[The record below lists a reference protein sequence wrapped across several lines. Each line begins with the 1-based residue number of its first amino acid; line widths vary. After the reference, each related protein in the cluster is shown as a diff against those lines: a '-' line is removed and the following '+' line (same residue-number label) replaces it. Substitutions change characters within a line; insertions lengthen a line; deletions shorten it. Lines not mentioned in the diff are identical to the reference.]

1 MMLNRSPPKH
11 RHDGTSPLPLGMD
24 WSPPPRKWNGKDT
37 VWPHDHRTGWSYCVI
52 IPSWVALPK
61 TRAAD
66 PVVVRFSMAPSFFWV
81 QVGVQS
87 PEGITAMRG
96 VLRRFNDFMNLFSD
110 VKKAFPKKIIPPAPP
125 KGILRMKTRALLEE
139 RRRSLEEW
147 LTKLL
152 SDIDISRSV
161 AVASFL
167 ELEAAARSSFQND
180 NQGPSGEYPDYNSK
194 ISAHQSPPNSSSS
207 TVAGGLSFAS
217 DYGSDTAYEASELG
231 TASLGRDDN
240 SEIAIDDLA
249 LDDDLSSPIEKLV
262 KYGLS
267 NIDEGLFM
275 GQTILEQ
282 LEGLPKHKAHPRY
295 NNNLKDGHNGNT
307 SKASYLD
314 KNGLVPF
321 AEPEHGK
328 VIGHARKLSDESVA
342 SDASSLKGGEISS
355 FSLRNSVGNGSLD
368 HSGAEVSNAIEFHS
382 NPELHFSHDALLFPK
397 DHRHKMN
404 RVLSTMHQR
413 LVTAKTDME
422 DLISRL
428 NQEITVKDY
437 LATMVKDLEVEL
449 EINKQKSKENL
460 QQAILMEREKV
471 TQMQWE
477 MEELRHKSLEM
488 ELKLKSKE
496 GENSFSVP
504 TKGFTL
510 QEKVALQEELKSTK
524 EQLKN
529 VSKQFEELEG
539 KSKGDIRV
547 LVKEVKSLRSTH
559 AKLKQE
565 LSQTLQQKSET
576 EEFLR
581 QEREMRQHANTAWRK
596 LLSECRSLHGRLK
609 KCSMNFSADD
619 DYNHDVESSSLPN
632 ALDLLTTSDDQLNLL
647 LAEENLLANGKQTAT
662 SMADD
667 DVRDG
672 DNDSVKVDAELRMI
686 LKDIFTENTRL
697 RKQVNSYFR
706 HSMRLRMSKEAD
718 GAEAASSSSQS
729 TKVNTTT
736 ET

>member
-1 MMLNRSPPKH
+1 MMQNRSPPKH

-37 VWPHDHRTGWSYCVI
+37 VWPHDHHTGWSYCVI

-66 PVVVRFSMAPSFFWV
+66 PVVFYRV

-87 PEGITAMRG
+87 PEGITALRR
-96 VLRRFNDFMNLFSD
+96 VLRRFNDFLNLFSNI
-110 VKKAFPKKIIPPAPP
+110 KKAFPKKSIPPAPS
-125 KGILRMKTRALLEE
+125 KGILRIRTRALLEE

-180 NQGPSGEYPDYNSK
+180 NQEEP
-194 ISAHQSPPNSSSS
+194 
-207 TVAGGLSFAS
+207 S

-231 TASLGRDDN
+231 TASLGRDDS

-249 LDDDLSSPIEKLV
+249 MDDDLSSPIEKLV

-282 LEGLPKHKAHPRY
+282 LEGRPKHKAHPRY

-321 AEPEHGK
+321 LEPEHGE
-328 VIGHARKLSDESVA
+328 VIGHAQKLSDESVA
-342 SDASSLKGGEISS
+342 SDASSLRGGEISS
-355 FSLRNSVGNGSLD
+355 FSRSNSIGNGSLD
-368 HSGAEVSNAIEFHS
+368 HSSAEVSNAIEIHS
-382 NPELHFSHDALLFPK
+382 NPELHFSRDALLLPK

-413 LVTAKTDME
+413 LVTARTDME

-449 EINKQKSKENL
+449 ETNKQKSKENL

-488 ELKLKSKE
+488 ELKSKSKE

-504 TKGFTL
+504 RKEFTL
-510 QEKVALQEELKSTK
+510 QEKVSLQEELDSTK

-529 VSKQFEELEG
+529 VSKRFEEFEG
-539 KSKGDIRV
+539 KSKADIRV
-547 LVKEVKSLRSTH
+547 LVKEVKSLRSTQ

-565 LSQTLQQKSET
+565 LSQTLQQKSKT
-576 EEFLR
+576 EEFLQ
-581 QEREMRQHANTAWRK
+581 QERELRQHANAAWKK
-596 LLSECRSLHGRLK
+596 LLSECRSIHGRLQS
-609 KCSMNFSADD
+609 CSINFTVD
-619 DYNHDVESSSLPN
+619 DYNHIAESSSLSN
-632 ALDLLTTSDDQLNLL
+632 ALEVLTTSEDRLNFLLTEANLL
-647 LAEENLLANGKQTAT
+647 SDSIQTAT
-662 SMADD
+662 STTND
-667 DVRDG
+667 DVQDG
-672 DNDSVKVDAELRMI
+672 E
-686 LKDIFTENTRL
+686 
-697 RKQVNSYFR
+697 
-706 HSMRLRMSKEAD
+706 
-718 GAEAASSSSQS
+718 
-729 TKVNTTT
+729 
-736 ET
+736 

>member
-1 MMLNRSPPKH
+1 MMQNRSPPKH

-37 VWPHDHRTGWSYCVI
+37 VWPHDHHTGWSYCVVV
-52 IPSWVALPK
+52 PSWVALPQA
-61 TRAAD
+61 RVSD
-66 PVVVRFSMAPSFFWV
+66 PIVFYRV
-81 QVGVQS
+81 QLGVQS
-87 PEGITAMRG
+87 PEGITTMRG
-96 VLRRFNDFMNLFSD
+96 VLRRFNDFLNLFSD
-110 VKKAFPKKIIPPAPP
+110 VKKAFPKKTVPPAPP

-167 ELEAAARSSFQND
+167 ELEAAARSSFQQD
-180 NQGPSGEYPDYNSK
+180 NQGTSREYPDYNSK
-194 ISAHQSPPNSSSS
+194 TSAHQSPPNSSSS
-207 TVAGGLSFAS
+207 TAAGGLSLAS

-240 SEIAIDDLA
+240 SEIAIEDLA
-249 LDDDLSSPIEKLV
+249 LDDDLTSPIEKLV

-282 LEGLPKHKAHPRY
+282 LEGLPKHKVHPRF
-295 NNNLKDGHNGNT
+295 NNNLKDVHNGNA

-314 KNGLVPF
+314 KNGLVPY
-321 AEPEHGK
+321 AEPEHAK
-328 VIGHARKLSDESVA
+328 AIGHARKLSDDSVA
-342 SDASSLKGGEISS
+342 SDASSLRGGEISS
-355 FSLRNSVGNGSLD
+355 FSLPNSVGNGSLD
-368 HSGAEVSNAIEFHS
+368 HSGVEVSNTIEIHG
-382 NPELHFSHDALLFPK
+382 NPDLHFSRDALLLPK

-413 LVTAKTDME
+413 LVTARTDME

-449 EINKQKSKENL
+449 ETNKQKSKENL

-477 MEELRHKSLEM
+477 MEELRHKSLAM

-496 GENSFSVP
+496 GENPISVP
-504 TKGFTL
+504 TEETSL
-510 QEKVALQEELKSTK
+510 QEKIALKEELNSTK

-529 VSKQFEELEG
+529 VSKRFEELEG
-539 KSKGDIRV
+539 KSKADIKV
-547 LVKEVKSLRSTH
+547 LVKEVKSLRSTQ

-565 LSQTLQQKSET
+565 LSQTLQQKSAT
-576 EEFLR
+576 EEFLQ
-581 QEREMRQHANTAWRK
+581 QEREMRQQANTAQKK
-596 LLSECRSLHGRLK
+596 LLSECRSLHGRLQ
-609 KCSMNFSADD
+609 KCHMNLSADD
-619 DYNHDVESSSLPN
+619 DCNDVVESSSLSN
-632 ALDLLTTSDDQLNLL
+632 ALDLLTTSDDQINLL
-647 LAEENLLANGKQTAT
+647 LAEANLLSNNNQTAA

-667 DVRDG
+667 NVQERIDY
-672 DNDSVKVDAELRMI
+672 DSTKVDAELRMV
-686 LKDIFTENTRL
+686 LKDMFTENARL
-697 RKQVNSYFR
+697 RKQVNYCLR
-706 HSMRLRMSKEAD
+706 HSMKLRMSKEAD
-718 GAEAASSSSQS
+718 GSEASSSSQN
-729 TKVNTTT
+729 TKVNTTS

>member
-1 MMLNRSPPKH
+1 MMQNRSPPKH

-37 VWPHDHRTGWSYCVI
+37 VWPHDHHTGWSYCVI

-61 TRAAD
+61 TRTAD
-66 PVVVRFSMAPSFFWV
+66 PIVFYRV

-87 PEGITAMRG
+87 PEGITAIRG

-180 NQGPSGEYPDYNSK
+180 NRGPSGEDPDYNSK

-207 TVAGGLSFAS
+207 TVAGGLSLTS

-231 TASLGRDDN
+231 TASLGRDDI

-321 AEPEHGK
+321 AEPDHGK
-328 VIGHARKLSDESVA
+328 VIVHARKLSDESVA
-342 SDASSLKGGEISS
+342 SDVSSLRGGESSS
-355 FSLRNSVGNGSLD
+355 FSHQNSVGNGSLD

-449 EINKQKSKENL
+449 ETNKQKSKENL

-504 TKGFTL
+504 TKEFTL
-510 QEKVALQEELKSTK
+510 QEKVALQEELESTK

-529 VSKQFEELEG
+529 VSKQYEELEA

-547 LVKEVKSLRSTH
+547 LVKEVKSLRSTQ
-559 AKLKQE
+559 ARLKQE

-576 EEFLR
+576 EGFLQ

-619 DYNHDVESSSLPN
+619 GYNHDVKSSSLSN
-632 ALDLLTTSDDQLNLL
+632 ALDLLTTSDDQLNFL
-647 LAEENLLANGKQTAT
+647 LAEANLLSDGKQTAT

-667 DVRDG
+667 DIQDG
-672 DNDSVKVDAELRMI
+672 DNDSVKVEAELRMI
-686 LKDIFTENTRL
+686 LKDMFTENARL
-697 RKQVNSYFR
+697 RKQVNSYFG
-706 HSMRLRMSKEAD
+706 HGMRLRMSKEAD
-718 GAEAASSSSQS
+718 GAEASSSSQN

-736 ET
+736 DT

>member
-1 MMLNRSPPKH
+1 MMQNRSPPKH

-37 VWPHDHRTGWSYCVI
+37 VWPHDHHTGWSYCVI

-66 PVVVRFSMAPSFFWV
+66 PVVFYRV

-87 PEGITAMRG
+87 PEGITALRR
-96 VLRRFNDFMNLFSD
+96 VLRRFNDFLNLFSNI
-110 VKKAFPKKIIPPAPP
+110 KKAFPKKSIPPAPS
-125 KGILRMKTRALLEE
+125 KGILRIRTRALLEE

-180 NQGPSGEYPDYNSK
+180 NQEP
-194 ISAHQSPPNSSSS
+194 
-207 TVAGGLSFAS
+207 S

-231 TASLGRDDN
+231 TASLGRDDS

-249 LDDDLSSPIEKLV
+249 MEDDLSSPIEKLV

-321 AEPEHGK
+321 AEPEHGE
-328 VIGHARKLSDESVA
+328 VIGHAQKLSDESVA
-342 SDASSLKGGEISS
+342 SDASSLRGGEISS
-355 FSLRNSVGNGSLD
+355 FSRSNSIGNGSLD
-368 HSGAEVSNAIEFHS
+368 HSSAEVSNAIEIHS
-382 NPELHFSHDALLFPK
+382 NPELHFSRDALLLPK

-413 LVTAKTDME
+413 LVTARTDME

-449 EINKQKSKENL
+449 ETNKQKSKENL

-477 MEELRHKSLEM
+477 MEELRHKSFEM
-488 ELKLKSKE
+488 ELKLKLKSKE

-504 TKGFTL
+504 RKEFTL
-510 QEKVALQEELKSTK
+510 QEKVSLQEELDSTK
-524 EQLKN
+524 DQLEN
-529 VSKQFEELEG
+529 VSKRFEELEG
-539 KSKGDIRV
+539 KSKADIRV
-547 LVKEVKSLRSTH
+547 LVKEVKSLRSTQ

-576 EEFLR
+576 EEFLQ
-581 QEREMRQHANTAWRK
+581 QERELRQHANTAWRK
-596 LLSECRSLHGRLK
+596 LLSECRSIHGRLQS
-609 KCSMNFSADD
+609 CSMNFTVD
-619 DYNHDVESSSLPN
+619 DYNHIAESSSLSN
-632 ALDLLTTSDDQLNLL
+632 ALDVLTTSEDRLNFL
-647 LAEENLLANGKQTAT
+647 LAEANLLSDSNQTAT
-662 SMADD
+662 STTND
-667 DVRDG
+667 DVQDG
-672 DNDSVKVDAELRMI
+672 E
-686 LKDIFTENTRL
+686 
-697 RKQVNSYFR
+697 
-706 HSMRLRMSKEAD
+706 
-718 GAEAASSSSQS
+718 
-729 TKVNTTT
+729 
-736 ET
+736 

>member
-66 PVVVRFSMAPSFFWV
+66 PVVFYRV

>member
-1 MMLNRSPPKH
+1 
-11 RHDGTSPLPLGMD
+11 
-24 WSPPPRKWNGKDT
+24 
-37 VWPHDHRTGWSYCVI
+37 
-52 IPSWVALPK
+52 
-61 TRAAD
+61 
-66 PVVVRFSMAPSFFWV
+66 
-81 QVGVQS
+81 
-87 PEGITAMRG
+87 MRG
-96 VLRRFNDFMNLFSD
+96 VLRRFNDFLNLFSD
-110 VKKAFPKKIIPPAPP
+110 VKKAFRKKTIPPAPS
-125 KGILRMKTRALLEE
+125 KGILRVKTRTLLEE

-152 SDIDISRSV
+152 SDIDISRSA

-167 ELEAAARSSFQND
+167 ELEAAARSFFQND
-180 NQGPSGEYPDYNSK
+180 NQGPSDENPDYNSK
-194 ISAHQSPPNSSSS
+194 ICTHQSPPNSSSS
-207 TVAGGLSFAS
+207 TVAGGLSLAS

-240 SEIAIDDLA
+240 SEIAMDDLA

-275 GQTILEQ
+275 GQAIIEQ
-282 LEGLPKHKAHPRY
+282 LEGLPKHKSHPRY
-295 NNNLKDGHNGNT
+295 NSNLKDGHNGST
-307 SKASYLD
+307 SKASYLN

-321 AEPEHGK
+321 ADPEHGK

-342 SDASSLKGGEISS
+342 SDASSLRGGEISS
-355 FSLRNSVGNGSLD
+355 FSPLGNGSLH
-368 HSGAEVSNAIEFHS
+368 HSGAEVSNAVEFLS

-397 DHRHKMN
+397 DHRHKLN
-404 RVLSTMHQR
+404 RVLSTMLQR

-428 NQEITVKDY
+428 NQEIAVKDY
-437 LATMVKDLEVEL
+437 LTTMVKDLEVEL
-449 EINKQKSKENL
+449 ETNKQKSKENL

-496 GENSFSVP
+496 GEDPFSVH
-504 TKGFTL
+504 TKEFTL
-510 QEKVALQEELKSTK
+510 QEKVDLQEELESTK
-524 EQLKN
+524 EQLNN
-529 VSKQFEELEG
+529 VFKRFEEIEG
-539 KSKGDIRV
+539 KSKADIRV
-547 LVKEVKSLRSTH
+547 LVKEVKSLRSTQ

-576 EEFLR
+576 EEFLQ

-596 LLSECRSLHGRLK
+596 LLSECRSLHDRLK
-609 KCSMNFSADD
+609 ECSMNFSADE
-619 DYNHDVESSSLPN
+619 DYKHDVESSALSN

-647 LAEENLLANGKQTAT
+647 LTEENLLLAGNQTAT

-667 DVRDG
+667 DVQDRHNGSIEIDT
-672 DNDSVKVDAELRMI
+672 ELRMI
-686 LKDIFTENTRL
+686 LKDMFTENARL
-697 RKQVNSYFR
+697 RKQVNSYYR
-706 HSMRLRMSKEAD
+706 HSMQSKMSKEAD
-718 GAEAASSSSQS
+718 GAEASSSEH
-729 TKVNTTT
+729 TEVNTTT

>member
-1 MMLNRSPPKH
+1 MMQNRSPPKH
-11 RHDGTSPLPLGMD
+11 RHDGISPLPLGMD
-24 WSPPPRKWNGKDT
+24 WSPPPRKWNGKNT
-37 VWPHDHRTGWSYCVI
+37 VWPHDHHTGWSYCVI

-61 TRAAD
+61 SRVAD
-66 PVVVRFSMAPSFFWV
+66 PVVFYRV

-96 VLRRFNDFMNLFSD
+96 VLRRFNDFLNLFSD
-110 VKKAFPKKIIPPAPP
+110 VKKAFPKKTIPPAPS
-125 KGILRMKTRALLEE
+125 KGILRVKTRTLLEE

-152 SDIDISRSV
+152 SDIDISRSA

-167 ELEAAARSSFQND
+167 ELEAAARSFFQND
-180 NQGPSGEYPDYNSK
+180 NQGPSDENPDYNSK
-194 ISAHQSPPNSSSS
+194 ISTHQSPPNSSSS
-207 TVAGGLSFAS
+207 TVAGGLSLAS

-240 SEIAIDDLA
+240 SEIAMDDLA

-275 GQTILEQ
+275 GQAIIEQ
-282 LEGLPKHKAHPRY
+282 LEGLPKHKSRPGY
-295 NNNLKDGHNGNT
+295 NSNLKDGHNGST
-307 SKASYLD
+307 SKASYLN

-321 AEPEHGK
+321 ADPEHGK

-342 SDASSLKGGEISS
+342 SDASSSLRGGEISS
-355 FSLRNSVGNGSLD
+355 FSPLGNGSLD
-368 HSGAEVSNAIEFHS
+368 HSGAEVSNAVEFLS

-397 DHRHKMN
+397 DHRHKLN

-428 NQEITVKDY
+428 NQEIAVKDY
-437 LATMVKDLEVEL
+437 LTTMVKDLEVEL
-449 EINKQKSKENL
+449 ETNKQKSKENL

-496 GENSFSVP
+496 GEDPLSVP
-504 TKGFTL
+504 TKEFTL
-510 QEKVALQEELKSTK
+510 QEKVALQEELESTK
-524 EQLKN
+524 EQLNN
-529 VSKQFEELEG
+529 VLKRFEELEG
-539 KSKGDIRV
+539 KSKADIRV
-547 LVKEVKSLRSTH
+547 LVKEVKSLRSTQ

-576 EEFLR
+576 EEFLQ
-581 QEREMRQHANTAWRK
+581 QEREMRQHDNTAWRK
-596 LLSECRSLHGRLK
+596 LLSECRSLRDRLK
-609 KCSMNFSADD
+609 ECSMNFSADD
-619 DYNHDVESSSLPN
+619 DYNHDVESSALSN
-632 ALDLLTTSDDQLNLL
+632 ALDLLTTSYDQLNLL
-647 LAEENLLANGKQTAT
+647 LTEENLLLAGNKTAT

-667 DVRDG
+667 DVQDRHNSSIEIDT
-672 DNDSVKVDAELRMI
+672 ELRMI
-686 LKDIFTENTRL
+686 LKDMFTENARL
-697 RKQVNSYFR
+697 RKQVNSYYR
-706 HSMRLRMSKEAD
+706 HSMQSKMSKEAD
-718 GAEAASSSSQS
+718 GAEASSSSEHTEVHTS
-729 TKVNTTT
+729 T